1 MVAMR
6 RTSILLL
13 AASCGLSFVVLC
25 LGACLAAP
33 AAAAHACCEQ
43 EDGFRAAAR
52 DCCVVTQGV
61 SPAPT
66 HVAPATSV
74 VFSLPVYVAVL
85 LAPVVTNADPATL
98 ASSPPLILRI

>member
-13 AASCGLSFVVLC
+13 AAGYSLSFVAVC

-33 AAAAHACCEQ
+33 AAAEHACCNGE
-43 EDGFRAAAR
+43 EGLRAAAR
-52 DCCVVTQGV
+52 DCCVMTQGV

-66 HVAPATSV
+66 HAAPATSV
-74 VFSLPVYVAVL
+74 VLSFPDYIALFMP
-85 LAPVVTNADPATL
+85 PVVANAVPVTPA
-98 ASSPPLILRI
+98 ASPPLILRV